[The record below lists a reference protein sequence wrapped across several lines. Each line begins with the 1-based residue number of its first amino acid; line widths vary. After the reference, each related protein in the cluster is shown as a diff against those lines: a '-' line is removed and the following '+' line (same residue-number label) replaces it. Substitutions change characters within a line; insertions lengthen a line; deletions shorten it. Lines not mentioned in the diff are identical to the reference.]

1 MAYEFYYHPLS
12 SFCQKAMIAF
22 CEADADYVPM
32 LLEHQKPETMD
43 ALRALWPVGKF
54 PVLRDTESGR
64 VVPEATIIVE
74 YLAQHVPG
82 AAHLVPSDPD
92 LAREVRLQ
100 DRFFD
105 LHISVPVQKIVGNRL
120 RPENAKDPLG
130 VKEARTAL
138 RTAYG
143 ILDDR
148 MATRRWAMGE
158 AFTMADCAA
167 APALFYADMQQPL
180 GEAFPHAASYL
191 ERLKARPSYARVLKD
206 AAPYLHMVPKD

>member
-1 MAYEFYYHPLS
+1 MAYELYYHPLS
-12 SFCQKAMIAF
+12 SFCQKAMMAF
-22 CEADADYVPM
+22 YEADAPYEPV
-32 LLEHQKPETMD
+32 LLEYDRPETTQR
-43 ALRALWPVGKF
+43 LRALWPVGKF
-54 PVLRDTESGR
+54 PVLRDTKTDR

-74 YLAQHVPG
+74 YLVQHVPG
-82 AAHLVPSDPD
+82 AAHLLPSDPD
-92 LAREVRLQ
+92 LACEVRLQ

-130 VKEARTAL
+130 VEEARTAL

-143 ILDDR
+143 VLDAR
-148 MATRRWAMGE
+148 MATRRWAIGE

-167 APALFYADMQQPL
+167 APALFYADMQEPL
-180 GEAFPHAASYL
+180 GEAFPHTASYL
-191 ERLKARPSYARVLKD
+191 GRLKARLSFARVLNE